1 MRVSSCIP
9 PFNQT
14 IKQGN
19 HQKTKLCTMYFEH
32 ALRGTSPPKAHSPT
46 ARPATMCRSRPVAP
60 AAPPPPH
67 CCAPLQP
74 KAPKCGRPP
83 PQSAWPASCAAGWR
97 LQQQA
102 QGGVVAGG
110 AGRPGG
116 SRDMSIPS
124 QQRAAARPPHP
135 SAARPHLRFRPL
147 APTSQ
152 RAGTALHPASR
163 SGGCRGWCP
172 AHSGAKKERIRPW
185 VWVEDAE
192 WG

>member
-74 KAPKCGRPP
+74 KAPKCLERSPATSKCLASQLCCRMAAAAAGAGGRGCGRCRQAGWQPGHVH
-83 PQSAWPASCAAGWR
+83 PQPAARSGPSPASLCRAASP
-97 LQQQA
+97 A
-102 QGGVVAGG
+102 FPSTCTHFP
-110 AGRPGG
+110 AGRH
-116 SRDMSIPS
+116 SASSS
-124 QQRAAARPPHP
+124 Q
-135 SAARPHLRFRPL
+135 
-147 APTSQ
+147 
-152 RAGTALHPASR
+152 
-163 SGGCRGWCP
+163 
-172 AHSGAKKERIRPW
+172 
-185 VWVEDAE
+185 
-192 WG
+192 